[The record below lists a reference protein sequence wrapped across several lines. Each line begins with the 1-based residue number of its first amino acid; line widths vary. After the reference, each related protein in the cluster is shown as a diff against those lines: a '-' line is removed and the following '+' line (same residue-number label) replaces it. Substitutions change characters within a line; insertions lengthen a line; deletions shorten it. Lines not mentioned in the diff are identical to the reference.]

1 MKNSIHK
8 EAAGR
13 IWTLRLVMTAV
24 ICAVLIQL
32 AHNSAAPEYREA
44 ASQQGSYTL
53 KLPVSYG
60 TIYDRNLS
68 PLVNRTSK
76 HYAVLSG
83 NAGSAAD
90 IFPYVKDKSEFVSG
104 LREGVPFMCELDSS
118 ANIPED
124 IMQFDVPVRY
134 EDTQTA
140 QHIIGYTDENG
151 GVCGLESDFDDILR
165 RDNGRTSV
173 TFSVDGAGSSL
184 SGEKP
189 VVRYAPEPVQGVV
202 TTLDAGIQHI
212 CEKAAKNIKKGAVIV
227 ADVQNGDILAIVS
240 RPVYSL
246 SDMESALNSPDSPF
260 INRALCAYPV
270 GSIFKLSTASA
281 AIDSGFEDFEYECT
295 GSIEIESQTFY
306 CHNREGHGM
315 LSLDTAMIN
324 SCNPYFI
331 ALSRNLSPLKLF
343 ETAADFGYGEE
354 IYLTDSIWGD
364 SGYLPDVQSLALPAE
379 KGNFSF
385 GQGMLTAT
393 PLQVVRMTCA
403 IANGGILP
411 EMRLI
416 IGETED
422 GSSDIT
428 DSIKKGERAISE
440 ETAEKLRKMMIGV
453 VYGGVGFK
461 GRPSGISA
469 AAKTSTAQT
478 GRFDEDGN
486 EYCHGW
492 VTGFFPVH
500 EPKYAVT
507 IIAEDA
513 GYGNDTAAPVFKEI
527 AEAMRDYVK

>member
-1 MKNSIHK
+1 MKNSIHRD
-8 EAAGR
+8 AAAR
-13 IWTLRLVMTAV
+13 LWTLRLVMTAF

-32 AHNSAAPEYREA
+32 ARNSAEPEYREA

-60 TIYDRNLS
+60 TIYDRNML

-83 NAGSAAD
+83 NAESASAVL
-90 IFPYVKDKSEFVSG
+90 PYVKDKTEFAEQ
-104 LREGVPFMCELDSS
+104 LREGVPFICELENS
-118 ANIPED
+118 AENLTEIL
-124 IMQFDVPVRY
+124 QFDVPVRY
-134 EDTQTA
+134 DDAQIA

-151 GVCGLESDFDDILR
+151 GVCGLEKDFDDILR

-173 TFSVDGAGSSL
+173 TFSVDGAGNSL
-184 SGEKP
+184 SGEKT
-189 VVRYAPEPVQGVV
+189 VVRYAPESVQGVV

-212 CEKAAKNIKKGAVIV
+212 CEKAAEHIEKGAVIV
-227 ADVQNGDILAIVS
+227 ADVKSGDILALVS

-246 SDMESALNSPDSPF
+246 SDMENALDSPDSPF
-260 INRALCAYPV
+260 INRALSAYPV

-281 AIDSGFEDFEYECT
+281 AIESGFEEFDYECT
-295 GSIEIESQTFY
+295 GSIQIESQTFY
-306 CHNREGHGM
+306 CHKRDGHGM
-315 LSLDTAMIN
+315 LSLDTAMIG

-331 ALSRNLSPLKLF
+331 ALSNNLSALDLF
-343 ETAADFGYGEE
+343 ETAANLGFGEE
-354 IYLTDSIWGD
+354 IHLSDSIWSD
-364 SGYLPDVQSLALPAE
+364 SGYLPDVQRLMLPAE
-379 KGNFSF
+379 KGNFAF

-393 PLQVVRMTCA
+393 PLQITRMTCA

-416 IGETED
+416 VGETED
-422 GSSDIT
+422 GSAYIT
-428 DSIKKGERAISE
+428 EGIKKGRRAFSE
-440 ETAEKLRKMMIGV
+440 ETAEKLRKMMTGV
-453 VYGGVGFK
+453 VYAGVGFK
-461 GRPSGISA
+461 GKPGGISA

-478 GRFDEDGN
+478 GRFDENGN

-492 VTGFFPVH
+492 ITGFFPVN
-500 EPKYAVT
+500 EPEIAVT